1 MACKEQQGKFLC
13 SAVSKRQFVCF
24 IETTANI
31 ADANPADFLYTDQ
44 IQFDSGAN
52 QQNIELVTLIQDA
65 VFLYPQRFADGTK
78 KRYLLENKK
87 LKVLFG

>member
-1 MACKEQQGKFLC
+1 
-13 SAVSKRQFVCF
+13 
-24 IETTANI
+24 
-31 ADANPADFLYTDQ
+31 LYTDQ

>member
-1 MACKEQQGKFLC
+1 MTIDGMQGTAQENFYKC
-13 SAVSKRQFVCF
+13 SAVSRDSLYVF

-52 QQNIELVTLIQDA
+52 QQNM
-65 VFLYPQRFADGTK
+65 
-78 KRYLLENKK
+78 N
-87 LKVLFG
+87 

>member
-1 MACKEQQGKFLC
+1 MFLLKPLLT
-13 SAVSKRQFVCF
+13 SLMQ
-24 IETTANI
+24 IQLI
-31 ADANPADFLYTDQ
+31 FLYTDQ

-52 QQNIELVTLIQDA
+52 QQNELVTLIQDA

-87 LKVLFG
+87 IEGFIWMKMIL

>member
-1 MACKEQQGKFLC
+1 MQIQL
-13 SAVSKRQFVCF
+13 
-24 IETTANI
+24 I
-31 ADANPADFLYTDQ
+31 FLYTDQ

>member
-1 MACKEQQGKFLC
+1 MACKEQQENFSNVALLAD
-13 SAVSKRQFVCF
+13 SLYVF
-24 IETTANI
+24 IETT
-31 ADANPADFLYTDQ
+31 LTSLMQ
-44 IQFDSGAN
+44 IQLIFFTQIKFSLIAGAN

>member
-1 MACKEQQGKFLC
+1 MFLLKPLLT
-13 SAVSKRQFVCF
+13 SLMQ
-24 IETTANI
+24 IQLI
-31 ADANPADFLYTDQ
+31 FLYTDQ

-52 QQNIELVTLIQDA
+52 QQNELVTLIQDA